1 MHSLSAV
8 IKGAMTSVLV
18 GAMALAATVASA
30 ETLRIPVGHAHVVES
45 GSKVTTVAIAAP
57 DIADAAVGSERTVVV
72 NGKAAG
78 KTSLVVYNEGGKF
91 TVYDVDVFVPNG
103 NQQVK
108 LHARVAEMNETAKKE
123 LGFDWF
129 GNGKSSQR
137 WLDGSLSGG
146 LYTTKV
152 ATPSYPLIIP
162 PDVGPNTDGLLD
174 YAKGTGEW
182 GLQTKWRARRE
193 RRRQGPGEPDARRS
207 QRREGQ
213 FPGRRRVPGSHRQRL
228 GSNGQT
234 TVTIEWKEFGV
245 KVNFTP
251 TVMDDGRIA
260 LKVETEVSQIDFN
273 NPLVLSGFT
282 VPTLIARKSATT
294 VEMNSGEYLVVGGLK
309 QSEKNKVVR
318 RIPVLGHIPVLGF
331 LFSNTVTDNTERE
344 LMVIVSPEMIS
355 PTAGAM
361 PEMEVARPS

>member
-182 GLQTKWRARRE
+182 GLQTKWRALEENGDVKVLANPTLVARS
-193 RRRQGPGEPDARRS
+193 GEKAS
-207 QRREGQ
+207 FLAGGE
-213 FPGRRRVPGSHRQRL
+213 FPVPIASGS

-355 PTAGAM
+355 PTAGSM
-361 PEMEVARPS
+361 PEME